1 MLKITFIGDVV
12 PGGILSYFR
21 NEPAVSKSIYRQLRQ
36 SDIVVAT
43 LESPLGG
50 SNTMSGDKKNIIYTP
65 AEDFFRL
72 KELNISVV
80 SLANNHVLDLSEE
93 GFVTTL
99 QLLES
104 NNIRHCGAG
113 RNLTEARAPAFI
125 EKNGLKVGFL
135 AYCKQ
140 NYRFVGKVHA
150 ADEKNPGMAPLET
163 SMVLED
169 IRKVR
174 PECDLL
180 YLILHWGIEYTWL
193 PTPESM
199 DMATLFI
206 RNGADG
212 IIGGHPHRIQPYRYF
227 KNKPVIYSL
236 GNFLFPNIIITP
248 PKLMAYP
255 DGVNA
260 KNYTSLPRMNNYQEV
275 DCATLRIWKPLSRIG
290 MIVKIKVEKGSQ
302 RMKVR
307 LTRADKYRSVLSEMN
322 RFYAAILKL
331 FLFTLGL
338 GIRLPIYRFVFHR
351 ILKLY

>member
-1 MLKITFIGDVV
+1 LH
-12 PGGILSYFR
+12 
-21 NEPAVSKSIYRQLRQ
+21 E

-43 LESPLGG
+43 LESPFGDIKTV
-50 SNTMSGDKKNIIYTP
+50 STDKKNIIHSP

-72 KELNISVV
+72 KELNVGVV
-80 SLANNHVLDLSEE
+80 SLANNHILDLSSE
-93 GFVTTL
+93 GFEATL
-99 QLLES
+99 KLLES

-113 RNLTEARAPAFI
+113 RNLTEARTPAFI

-140 NYRFVGKVHA
+140 NYRFLGKVHA
-150 ADEKNPGMAPLET
+150 ADEKNAGMAPLET
-163 SMVLED
+163 DMVLED

-199 DMATLFI
+199 ELAELFI
-206 RNGADG
+206 NSGADG
-212 IIGGHPHRIQPYRYF
+212 IIGGHPHRVQPYRYY

-236 GNFLFPNIIITP
+236 GNFLFPNTIISP

-260 KNYTSLPRMNNYQEV
+260 LNYKRLPQMGYYQDV
-275 DCATLRIWKPLSRIG
+275 DRTTLRIWKPLSRIG
-290 MIVKIKVEKGSQ
+290 MIVNIKVEKGSQ
-302 RMKVR
+302 IMKVQF
-307 LTRADKYRSVLSEMN
+307 TKADKYRSVLSEMN
-322 RFYAAILKL
+322 SFYAAILKL

-338 GIRLPIYRFVFHR
+338 GIRIPLYRFVFHR